1 MELNDFISKFAFLFD
16 ETDENEFKAET
27 VFKGLDEPHCR
38 LLPWLM
44 KSMM

>member
-27 VFKGLDEPHCR
+27 VFKGLDEWSSLTALSVIAHG
-38 LLPWLM
+38 
-44 KSMM
+44 